1 MRSDFLRLDIWSAQS
16 VQHIHLGTNYFSAV
30 VTEQGFLLL
39 KRGFGIAVID
49 SKLSLA
55 IDFRGH

>member
-16 VQHIHLGTNYFSAV
+16 VQDIHLGTNYFSAV

-39 KRGFGIAVID
+39 KRGTGIAVID